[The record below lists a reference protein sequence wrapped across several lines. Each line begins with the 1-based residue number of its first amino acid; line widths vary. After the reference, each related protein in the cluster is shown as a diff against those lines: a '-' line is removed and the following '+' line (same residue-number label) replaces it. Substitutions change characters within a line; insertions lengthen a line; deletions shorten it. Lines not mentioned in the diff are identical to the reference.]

1 MQAVELTLKPLTGA
15 ARFLTCTLSPD
26 AAVQECNMQ
35 PILTTNVLL
44 QQLTDSQ
51 TAIFV
56 AYKWAFVLKI
66 TAHTDT
72 NGAHSFH

>member
-26 AAVQECNMQ
+26 TAVQECNMQ

-56 AYKWAFVLKI
+56 A
-66 TAHTDT
+66 
-72 NGAHSFH
+72 

>member
-26 AAVQECNMQ
+26 TAVQECNMQ
-35 PILTTNVLL
+35 PILTTNVL
-44 QQLTDSQ
+44 TDSQ

-56 AYKWAFVLKI
+56 A
-66 TAHTDT
+66 
-72 NGAHSFH
+72 